1 VSVVATPPPTVA
13 GTPVRAGRRRR
24 RGSVA
29 ANVAG
34 LLVFAFFAFPV
45 YWMVTTALKPAGEIR
60 TFDVRLFPTTLTLEH
75 FRTAT
80 TIGGFWTFLRNSV
93 AVSLSVTVL
102 SVLVALLA
110 ATAVA
115 RFRFRGRRAY
125 LVAILIVQMVP
136 LEALVI
142 PMYLTLRDADLL
154 NVLPV
159 LVATY
164 MAFVL
169 PFTVWTLRGFVAA
182 LPVELEE
189 AAMIDGASRWGAF
202 WRITFP
208 LMAPG
213 LVATG
218 VFAFIQAWNEF
229 ILALTL
235 MERSNQTLPVWL
247 GTFKTPQGTDWGGL
261 MAGSTLLAIPVVV
274 FAVALQGR
282 ITAGAAAGAVKG

>member
-1 VSVVATPPPTVA
+1 MSAV
-13 GTPVRAGRRRR
+13 GTARRSRRRPR

-29 ANVAG
+29 ANLAAV
-34 LLVFAFFAFPV
+34 LVFGFFAFPV
-45 YWMVTTALKPAGEIR
+45 YWMASTALKPSGEIR
-60 TFDVRLFPTTLTLEH
+60 TFDVSLVPTSITFEH

-80 TIGGFWTFLRNSV
+80 SSAGFGTFFRNSV
-93 AVSLSVTVL
+93 VVSLSVTVL

-142 PMYLTLRDADLL
+142 PMYLVLRDADLL

-169 PFTVWTLRGFVAA
+169 PFTIWVLRGFVAA

-202 WRITFP
+202 WRVTFP

-218 VFAFIQAWNEF
+218 VYAFIQAWNEF

-235 MERSNQTLPVWL
+235 MERDNQTLPVWL
-247 GTFKTPQGTDWGGL
+247 GTFKTAQGTDWGGL
-261 MAGSTLLAIPVVV
+261 MAGSTLFAIPVVV
-274 FAVALQGR
+274 FAVVLQGR
-282 ITAGAAAGAVKG
+282 IATGAASGAVKG

>member
-1 VSVVATPPPTVA
+1 VSAS
-13 GTPVRAGRRRR
+13 RSR
-24 RGSVA
+24 RGTVGANLAAVA
-29 ANVAG
+29 
-34 LLVFAFFAFPV
+34 VFAFFAFPV
-45 YWMVTTALKPAGEIR
+45 YWMATTALKPAGDIR
-60 TFDVRLFPTTLTLEH
+60 TFDVKLFPTSLTLEH
-75 FRTAT
+75 FRTAVASP
-80 TIGGFWTFLRNSV
+80 GFWVFLRNSL
-93 AVSLSVTVL
+93 AVSVSVTLL

-125 LVAILIVQMVP
+125 LVAILVVQMVP
-136 LEALVI
+136 LEALVV
-142 PMYLTLRDADLL
+142 PMYLVLRDADLL

-182 LPVELEE
+182 LPVSLEE

-202 WRITFP
+202 WRVTFP

-247 GTFKTPQGTDWGGL
+247 GTFKTAQGTDWGGL
-261 MAGSTLLAIPVVV
+261 MAGSTLFAIPVVV

-282 ITAGAAAGAVKG
+282 IASGAAAGAVKG

>member
-1 VSVVATPPPTVA
+1 VNRA
-13 GTPVRAGRRRR
+13 VRTR
-24 RGSVA
+24 RGTVA
-29 ANVAG
+29 ANVAAV
-34 LLVFAFFAFPV
+34 LVFAFFVFPV
-45 YWMVTTALKPAGEIR
+45 YWMVTTALKPSGEIR
-60 TFDVRLFPTTLTLEH
+60 TFDVRLFPTTLTFEH

-80 TIGGFWTFLRNSV
+80 SGAGFWRFLRNSLTV
-93 AVSLSVTVL
+93 ALSTTVL
-102 SVLVALLA
+102 AVLVALLA

-115 RFRFRGRRAY
+115 RFRFRGRRAF
-125 LVAILIVQMVP
+125 LLAILIVQMVP
-136 LEALVI
+136 IEALVI
-142 PMYLTLRDADLL
+142 PMYLVLRDADLL

-159 LVATY
+159 LIATY
-164 MAFVL
+164 IAFVL

-202 WRITFP
+202 WRVTFP

-235 MERSNQTLPVWL
+235 MEKSNQTLPVWL
-247 GTFKTPQGTDWGGL
+247 GTFKTAQGVDWGGL
-261 MAGSTLLAIPVVV
+261 MAGSTLFAIPVVL

-282 ITAGAAAGAVKG
+282 ITSGAAAGAVKG